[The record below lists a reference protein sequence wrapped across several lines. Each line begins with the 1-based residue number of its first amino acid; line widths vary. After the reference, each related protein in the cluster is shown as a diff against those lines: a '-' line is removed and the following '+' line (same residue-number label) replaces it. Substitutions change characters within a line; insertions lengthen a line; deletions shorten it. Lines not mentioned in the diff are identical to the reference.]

1 MDNFWTLTTHKGI
14 DPRMS
19 LVGGLDVG
27 AMVYPYMRTCSLGVN
42 VTF

>member
-1 MDNFWTLTTHKGI
+1 MICKDGI

-19 LVGGLDVG
+19 LVGGYEVG
-27 AMVYPYMRTCSLGVN
+27 AYAYPYMRTMSLGVN

>member
-1 MDNFWTLTTHKGI
+1 MWMISAQSGV

-19 LVGGLDVG
+19 LVGGVE
-27 AMVYPYMRTCSLGVN
+27 VRQYTYPYMRTMSLGVN